1 LEKNSLKA
9 TLGASEASLTSN
21 GHLSEKTTYLVS
33 LRQSYLQFLF
43 KALGLPF
50 LPTYTDAQFKLKTR
64 FNEANELTLLG
75 LAGID
80 NMRLNKD
87 AEEEDAQYILGY
99 LPKIQQETFTV
110 GGVYKHY
117 AGHHVIPKS

>member
-1 LEKNSLKA
+1 VLDFKLRDGDLEKNSLKA

-50 LPTYTDAQFKLKTR
+50 LTTYTDAQYKLKTR
-64 FNEANELTLLG
+64 FN
-75 LAGID
+75 
-80 NMRLNKD
+80 
-87 AEEEDAQYILGY
+87 
-99 LPKIQQETFTV
+99 
-110 GGVYKHY
+110 
-117 AGHHVIPKS
+117 